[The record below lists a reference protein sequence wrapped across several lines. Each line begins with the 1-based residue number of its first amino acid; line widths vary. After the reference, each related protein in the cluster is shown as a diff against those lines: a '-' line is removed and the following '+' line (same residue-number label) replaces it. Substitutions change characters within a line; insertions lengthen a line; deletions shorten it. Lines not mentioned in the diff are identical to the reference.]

1 MTEYKNI
8 KIPVSLA
15 DIIDGL
21 TKSGEF
27 SSRAEYVKMLIRV
40 DLQKRGLMK

>member
-15 DIIDGL
+15 DIVDKLVEGE
-21 TKSGEF
+21 EF
-27 SSRAEYVKMLIRV
+27 SSRAEYVKMLIRI